1 MWVDITKFIIIIKF
15 LLNNNEGNIKR
26 LYENLE
32 FYKKNLKL
40 GKINNFRIGFKAQ
53 LKIKTHN

>member
-1 MWVDITKFIIIIKF
+1 MDITKFIIIIKF

-40 GKINNFRIGFKAQ
+40 GKINNFRIGFKVH